1 MRINSWP
8 VLFWFSHNSFSH
20 LFSCLH
26 CYYDAWVLI
35 LSNPASPFSKEQHLY
50 IVNSIYISIDVES
63 KDITLGLFCIDGLSN
78 CFKLNCIWRIQ
89 KQKRTNVEF
98 CRHIEAITLEK
109 PFLIH
114 GKYMCLM
121 IHLWTGWQKVE

>member
-1 MRINSWP
+1 MKINSWP

-26 CYYDAWVLI
+26 HYYDDWVLI
-35 LSNPASPFSKEQHLY
+35 LCPTLPHFLKNNICILW
-50 IVNSIYISIDVES
+50 IRYISIDVES

-89 KQKRTNVEF
+89 KQKRTNVKF
-98 CRHIEAITLEK
+98 CRDIEAITLEK